1 MNYRIPDA
9 HATGNSLAPLVVDLD
24 GTLTSTDTLLES
36 AIRILKRT
44 PAQALLMPAWLWRG
58 RAYFKAAIASR
69 CTFPADLLPY
79 RQDLLAYLKAEKER
93 GRVIVLATAAHRI
106 IAEAVAAHLGIFD
119 RVLASD
125 ESTNLKGEFKLARI
139 QQTVGMR
146 FVYAGDSSAD
156 LPIWKA
162 AESAVLVGVSSRV
175 ARQVRSITTV
185 EREFATLPAG
195 INTWGRALRIHQWV
209 KNLLLFVPLLTAF
222 SFAETSKL
230 IPVIIAF
237 LAFSLAASASY
248 IVNDIADAWS
258 DRAHPRKRSRPF
270 ADASISIPA
279 GLFAAAAALALS
291 LALATVVSPAFVMLL
306 TFYLGLT
313 SAYSWAFKE
322 YVLIDVLML
331 SVLYTL
337 RILGGTIAAS
347 VATSSWLIAFSVFI
361 FLSLALVKRC
371 SELVSLGEGGRE
383 TTRGRDYRIS
393 DLTVLWP
400 LGIGAGLSAVVV
412 FGLFISAIDTQAKY
426 ASPKLLWLVTIGLIY
441 WLGRLW
447 IKTNRGEMHDDPVV
461 FACKDFGSRV
471 TILAMV
477 AATVA
482 AYFLRL

>member
-1 MNYRIPDA
+1 MPDED
-9 HATGNSLAPLVVDLD
+9 ATGNRLAPLVVDLD

-36 AIRILKRT
+36 AVRVLKRA
-44 PAQALLMPAWLWRG
+44 PANAFLMPVWLSRG
-58 RAYFKAAIASR
+58 RAYFKAAIATR
-69 CTFPADLLPY
+69 CTFSADLLPY
-79 RQDLLAYLKAEKER
+79 RQELLAYLKAEKER
-93 GRVIVLATAAHRI
+93 GRVIVLATAAHRS

-119 RVLASD
+119 QVLASD
-125 ESTNLKGEFKLARI
+125 ENHNLKSDSKLARI
-139 QQTVGMR
+139 QETVGMR

-162 AESAVLVGVSSRV
+162 AESAVLVGVSPRV
-175 ARQVRSITTV
+175 ARQVRSFATV
-185 EREFATLPAG
+185 EREFPSLPVG
-195 INTWGRALRIHQWV
+195 IHTWGRALRIHQWV

-222 SFAETSKL
+222 SFTEASKL
-230 IPVIIAF
+230 IPVTIAF
-237 LAFSLAASASY
+237 IAFSLAASASY

-258 DRAHPRKRSRPF
+258 DRAHPRKRDRPF
-270 ADASISIPA
+270 ASASISIPA
-279 GLFAAAAALALS
+279 GLLVAAGALVLALG
-291 LALATVVSPAFVMLL
+291 LATAVSTAFLMLL
-306 TFYLGLT
+306 AFYLGLT

-322 YVLIDVLML
+322 YVLIDVLLL
-331 SVLYTL
+331 SALYTL
-337 RILGGTIAAS
+337 RILGGAIAAG
-347 VATSSWLIAFSVFI
+347 VAASAWLIAFSVFV

-371 SELVSLGEGGRE
+371 SELVSLGDAGRE
-383 TTRGRDYRIS
+383 STRGRDYRIG
-393 DLTVLWP
+393 DLTILWP
-400 LGIGAGLSAVVV
+400 LGIGAGLSAAVV

-477 AATVA
+477 TATVA